1 MFLLQGLQFSGHQIM
16 KKLSKVFVKK
26 FLSLF
31 FIFSF
36 SLSLSALE
44 ATFEGK
50 SIVLNLTVANTES
63 LRRKGLMHVGKL
75 DKNNGM
81 IFIWPKS
88 AQHCMWMKNTPLP
101 LSIAYLSKDGSILEI
116 YDMVPLSE
124 KSVCSL
130 KKARMAVE
138 VNQGW
143 FKTNQITVGDKINF

>member
-1 MFLLQGLQFSGHQIM
+1 M

-50 SIVLNLTVANTES
+50 SIVLNLTVANTDS
-63 LRRKGLMHVGKL
+63 LRRKGLMHVRKL
-75 DKNNGM
+75 YKNNGM
-81 IFIWPKS
+81 IFIWPTS
-88 AQHCMWMKNTPLP
+88 TQHCMWMKNTPLP

>member
-1 MFLLQGLQFSGHQIM
+1 MN
-16 KKLSKVFVKK
+16 KLFKVFVKK

-31 FIFSF
+31 FILSF

-50 SIVLNLTVANTES
+50 SIVLNLTVANTDS
-63 LRRKGLMHVGKL
+63 LRRKGLMHVRKL

-101 LSIAYLSKDGSILEI
+101 LSIAYLSKDGSIQEI

-130 KKARMAVE
+130 KKVRMAVE

>member
-1 MFLLQGLQFSGHQIM
+1 MSKLLT
-16 KKLSKVFVKK
+16 VFVKT
-26 FLSLF
+26 FLNLAL
-31 FIFSF
+31 IT
-36 SLSLSALE
+36 LSMPSYGDIE
-44 ATFEGK
+44 ATFEGRSAK
-50 SIVLNLTVANTES
+50 LNLVVSNTYET
-63 LRRKGLMHVGKL
+63 RRKGLMYQTLLGR
-75 DKNNGM
+75 NSGM
-81 IFIWPKS
+81 IFIWPSSKK
-88 AQHCMWMKNTPLP
+88 HCMWMKNTPLP

>member
-1 MFLLQGLQFSGHQIM
+1 M

-50 SIVLNLTVANTES
+50 SIVLNLTVANTDS
-63 LRRKGLMHVGKL
+63 LRRKGLMHVRKL

>member
-1 MFLLQGLQFSGHQIM
+1 
-16 KKLSKVFVKK
+16 
-26 FLSLF
+26 
-31 FIFSF
+31 
-36 SLSLSALE
+36 LSALE

-50 SIVLNLTVANTES
+50 SIVLNLTVANTDS
-63 LRRKGLMHVGKL
+63 LRRKGLMHVRKL

-88 AQHCMWMKNTPLP
+88 TQHCMWMKNTPLP

-143 FKTNQITVGDKINF
+143 FKTNQIIVGDKINF

>member
-1 MFLLQGLQFSGHQIM
+1 MN
-16 KKLSKVFVKK
+16 KLFKVFVKK

-31 FIFSF
+31 FILSF

-50 SIVLNLTVANTES
+50 SIVLNLTVANTDS
-63 LRRKGLMHVGKL
+63 LRRKGLMHVRKL

-88 AQHCMWMKNTPLP
+88 AQYCMWMKNTPLP
-101 LSIAYLSKDGSILEI
+101 LSVAYLLKDGSIQEI

-130 KKARMAVE
+130 KKVRMAVE

-143 FKTNQITVGDKINF
+143 FKTNQITVGDKINFQK

>member
-1 MFLLQGLQFSGHQIM
+1 M
-16 KKLSKVFVKK
+16 KKPSKVFVKK

-31 FIFSF
+31 FILSF

-50 SIVLNLTVANTES
+50 SIVLNLTVANTDS
-63 LRRKGLMHVGKL
+63 LRRKGLMHVRKL
-75 DKNNGM
+75 DKNKGM
-81 IFIWPKS
+81 IFIWPKG

>member
-1 MFLLQGLQFSGHQIM
+1 M
-16 KKLSKVFVKK
+16 KKPSKVFVKK

-31 FIFSF
+31 FILSF

-50 SIVLNLTVANTES
+50 SIVLNLTVANTDS
-63 LRRKGLMHVGKL
+63 LRRKGLMHVRKL

-101 LSIAYLSKDGSILEI
+101 LSIAYLSKDGSIQEI

-130 KKARMAVE
+130 KKVRMAVE

>member
-1 MFLLQGLQFSGHQIM
+1 M

-50 SIVLNLTVANTES
+50 SIVLNLTVANTDS

-116 YDMVPLSE
+116 YHMVPLSE